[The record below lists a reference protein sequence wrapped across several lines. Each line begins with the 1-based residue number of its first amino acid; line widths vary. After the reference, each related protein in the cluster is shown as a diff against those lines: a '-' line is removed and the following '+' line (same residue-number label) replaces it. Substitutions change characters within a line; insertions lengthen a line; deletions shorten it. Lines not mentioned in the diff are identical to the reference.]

1 LLYNPFNE
9 LLAMTTTNTTKG
21 QEIGSSNNNHRQ
33 ESIIVATQDPRR
45 WKALAVLSLAQFLI
59 IMDTSIIGVALPE
72 IQQQFGF
79 TQSDLQWI
87 FSAYVIVFGALLLL
101 GGRLSDI
108 IGQRRIFVIGFA
120 ILTAASILAGLAS
133 SGNVLIAA
141 RALQGIGAALIA
153 PSALSIV
160 MNLFTIPSER
170 NKAMGF
176 WGAAAPAGGT
186 AGVFLGG
193 ILTAYVDWSWVFL
206 INVPIGIAVLTLSGI
221 LLPKGDNNN
230 KKQTGRVDYPG
241 ALSITGA
248 LVLLVYAIVTANDAG
263 WSSLQTVSLLLTSTG
278 LLGAFIMIQ
287 KRSRNPL
294 IPLRIF
300 KTTNLLAS
308 NLVMALLGAAWI
320 PMWFFLNLYLQQI
333 QGYGPFESGLALL
346 PMTAAIMVLM
356 IGASSKLIGRLR
368 VKHSLVAGLGLLVV
382 AMLLFVATPSTDG
395 SFITHV
401 LPASLVAAGGMS
413 LAYIPALM
421 SAVSHA
427 RKEESGLAS
436 GIVNTSYQIGSALG
450 LAIVVTIASAQTLID
465 ENNGVGSIDAL
476 NNGYHLAF
484 TIAAIVAAIAGIVA
498 YVAIRESNS
507 SSEKEEKEVVVA
519 VPTG

>member
-1 LLYNPFNE
+1 
-9 LLAMTTTNTTKG
+9 MKTTTETTKEQKIGDNNKQESKIMTTKG
-21 QEIGSSNNNHRQ
+21 
-33 ESIIVATQDPRR
+33 DPRR

-79 TQSDLQWI
+79 SQSDLQWI

-133 SGNVLIAA
+133 SGTILIAA

-206 INVPIGIAVLTLSGI
+206 INVPIGIAVLALSGVV
-221 LLPKGDNNN
+221 LPRDSNNN
-230 KKQTGRVDYPG
+230 ITKQAGRVDYPG

-248 LVLLVYAIVTANDAG
+248 LVLLVYAIVTANEAG
-263 WSSLQTVSLLLTSTG
+263 WTSLQTVSLLLISAG

-287 KRSRNPL
+287 KRSRDPL

-300 KTTNLLAS
+300 RTTNLLAS
-308 NLVMALLGAAWI
+308 NIVMALLGAAWI
-320 PMWFFLNLYLQQI
+320 PMWFFLNLYLQQV
-333 QGYGPFESGLALL
+333 QGYGAFESGLALL
-346 PMTAAIMVLM
+346 PMTAAIMALM
-356 IGASSKLIGRLR
+356 IGASSRLIRRLG
-368 VKHSLVAGLGLLVV
+368 VKHSLVAGLGLLAV
-382 AMLLFVATPSTDG
+382 AMLMFVATPSTTDG
-395 SFITHV
+395 SFATYV
-401 LPASLVAAGGMS
+401 LPASLIAAGGMS

-450 LAIVVTIASAQTLID
+450 LAIVVAIASAQTFLD

-476 NNGYHLAF
+476 NNGYHLAC
-484 TIAAIVAAIAGIVA
+484 TIAAIFAAIAAIVA
-498 YVAIRESNS
+498 YVAIREPNS
-507 SSEKEEKEVVVA
+507 SGDKKEEKQEVVVA
-519 VPTG
+519 PTG

>member
-1 LLYNPFNE
+1 
-9 LLAMTTTNTTKG
+9 MTTTMKTTKP
-21 QEIGSSNNNHRQ
+21 QEKGSSDHEQ
-33 ESIIVATQDPRR
+33 ESLIATQDPRR
-45 WKALAVLSLAQFLI
+45 WKALALLSLAQFLI
-59 IMDTSIIGVALPE
+59 IMDTSIIGVALPA

-79 TQSDLQWI
+79 SQSDLQWI
-87 FSAYVIVFGALLLL
+87 FSAYVIVFGGLLLL

-108 IGQRRIFVIGFA
+108 LGQRRIFVIGFA
-120 ILTAASILAGLAS
+120 ILTAASVLAGLAPN
-133 SGNVLIAA
+133 GTMLIAA

-153 PSALSIV
+153 PSAMSIV
-160 MNLFTIPSER
+160 MSLFTIPAER

-193 ILTAYVDWSWVFL
+193 IITAYVDWSWVFL
-206 INVPIGIAVLTLSGI
+206 VNIPIGIAVLALTGM
-221 LLPKGDNNN
+221 LLPHGKRH
-230 KKQTGRVDYPG
+230 KGRVDYLG
-241 ALSITGA
+241 AFSITGA
-248 LVLLVYAIVTANDAG
+248 LILLVYAIVTANDAG

-287 KRSRNPL
+287 KRSREPL

-300 KTTNLLAS
+300 KTSNLLAS
-308 NLVMALLGAAWI
+308 NVVMALLGAAWI

-346 PMTAAIMVLM
+346 PMTAAIMALM
-356 IGASSKLIGRLR
+356 IGASSKLIRRLGL
-368 VKHSLVAGLGLLVV
+368 KHSLVGGLGLLAV
-382 AMLLFVATPSTDG
+382 AMLLFVATPSSKG

-413 LAYIPALM
+413 LSYIPALM

-450 LAIVVTIASAQTLID
+450 LAIMVAIASTQTLLD
-465 ENNGVGSIDAL
+465 KNNGGIGSIDAV
-476 NNGYHLAF
+476 NNGFHFAF
-484 TIAAIVAAIAGIVA
+484 ITAAIVAAIAAIVA
-498 YVAIRESNS
+498 FLVIKNPNTSGG
-507 SSEKEEKEVVVA
+507 KEEVVV
-519 VPTG
+519 VPPTG

>member
-1 LLYNPFNE
+1 
-9 LLAMTTTNTTKG
+9 MTTTKTTKG
-21 QEIGSSNNNHRQ
+21 QEIGNNNVQ
-33 ESIIVATQDPRR
+33 ESQIATQDLRR
-45 WKALAVLSLAQFLI
+45 WKALALLSLAQFLI

-101 GGRLSDI
+101 GGRVSDI

-120 ILTAASILAGLAS
+120 ILTAASVLAGLAPN
-133 SGNVLIAA
+133 GTILIAA
-141 RALQGIGAALIA
+141 RALQGVGAALIA
-153 PSALSIV
+153 PSALSMV

-206 INVPIGIAVLTLSGI
+206 INVPIGIGVLTLSGA
-221 LLPKGDNNN
+221 LLPKDEN

-263 WSSLQTVSLLLTSTG
+263 WSSLQTVSLLLTSAG

-287 KRSRNPL
+287 KRSRDPL

-300 KTTNLLAS
+300 RTTNLLAS
-308 NLVMALLGAAWI
+308 NVVMALLGAAWI
-320 PMWFFLNLYLQQI
+320 PMWFFLNLYLQQV
-333 QGYGPFESGLALL
+333 QGYGAFESGLALL
-346 PMTAAIMVLM
+346 PMTAAIMALM
-356 IGASSKLIGRLR
+356 IGASSRLIRLLG
-368 VKHSLVAGLGLLVV
+368 VKHSLVAGLGLLAV
-382 AMLLFVATPSTDG
+382 AMLMFVATPSATDG

-450 LAIVVTIASAQTLID
+450 LAIVVAIASAQTSLD

-484 TIAAIVAAIAGIVA
+484 TIVAIVAAIAAIVA
-498 YVAIRESNS
+498 YVAIREPNS
-507 SSEKEEKEVVVA
+507 SGEKNEDKEVVVA
-519 VPTG
+519 PTG

>member
-1 LLYNPFNE
+1 
-9 LLAMTTTNTTKG
+9 MTTTKTTKG
-21 QEIGSSNNNHRQ
+21 QEIGNNNVQ
-33 ESIIVATQDPRR
+33 ESQIATQDLRR
-45 WKALAVLSLAQFLI
+45 WKALALLSLAQFLI

-101 GGRLSDI
+101 GGRVSDI

-120 ILTAASILAGLAS
+120 ILTAASVLAGLAPN
-133 SGNVLIAA
+133 GTILIAA
-141 RALQGIGAALIA
+141 RALQGVGAALIA
-153 PSALSIV
+153 PSALSMV

-206 INVPIGIAVLTLSGI
+206 INVPIGIGVLTLSGA
-221 LLPKGDNNN
+221 LLPKDKN

-263 WSSLQTVSLLLTSTG
+263 WSSLQTVSLLLTSAG

-287 KRSRNPL
+287 KRSRDPL

-300 KTTNLLAS
+300 RTTNLLAS
-308 NLVMALLGAAWI
+308 NVVMALLGAAWI
-320 PMWFFLNLYLQQI
+320 PMWFFLNLYLQQV
-333 QGYGPFESGLALL
+333 QGYGAFESGLALL
-346 PMTAAIMVLM
+346 PMTAAIMALM
-356 IGASSKLIGRLR
+356 IGASSRLIRLLG
-368 VKHSLVAGLGLLVV
+368 VKHSLVAGLGLLAV
-382 AMLLFVATPSTDG
+382 AMLMFVATPSATDG

-450 LAIVVTIASAQTLID
+450 LAIVVAIASAQTLLD

-476 NNGYHLAF
+476 DNGYRLAF
-484 TIAAIVAAIAGIVA
+484 TIAIVAAIAAIVA
-498 YVAIRESNS
+498 YVAIREPNS
-507 SSEKEEKEVVVA
+507 SGEKNEDKEVVVA
-519 VPTG
+519 PTG

>member
-1 LLYNPFNE
+1 V
-9 LLAMTTTNTTKG
+9 TTTTKTIKP
-21 QEIGSSNNNHRQ
+21 EEKGSSNNKNEQ
-33 ESIIVATQDPRR
+33 ESLIATQDPSR
-45 WKALAVLSLAQFLI
+45 WKALALLSLAQFLI
-59 IMDTSIIGVALPE
+59 IMDTSIIGVALPA

-79 TQSDLQWI
+79 SQSDLQWI

-120 ILTAASILAGLAS
+120 ILTAASIIAGLAS
-133 SGNVLIAA
+133 SGTVLIAA
-141 RALQGIGAALIA
+141 RALQGVGAALIA
-153 PSALSIV
+153 PSALSIL

-206 INVPIGIAVLTLSGI
+206 INVPIGIAVLALSGV
-221 LLPKGDNNN
+221 LLPKGDN

-241 ALSITGA
+241 ALTITGG
-248 LVLLVYAIVTANDAG
+248 LILLVYAIVTANDAAADGGG
-263 WSSLQTVSLLLTSTG
+263 WLSLQTVSLISASTA
-278 LLGAFIMIQ
+278 LFGAFLAIE
-287 KRSRNPL
+287 KRSRDPL
-294 IPLRIF
+294 IPLHIF
-300 KTTNLLAS
+300 RTTNLMAS
-308 NLVMALLGAAWI
+308 NVVMALLGAAWI

-346 PMTAAIMVLM
+346 PMTVAIMVLM
-356 IGASSKLIGRLR
+356 IGASSKLIARFG
-368 VKHSLVAGLGLLVV
+368 VKHSLVAGLGLLAV
-382 AMLLFVATPSTDG
+382 AMLMFMATPSSKEG
-395 SFITHV
+395 SFFIYV

-450 LAIVVTIASAQTLID
+450 LAIMVAIASAQTLLD
-465 ENNGVGSIDAL
+465 ENNGIISSIDAI
-476 NNGYHLAF
+476 NNGFHLAF
-484 TIAAIVAAIAGIVA
+484 TTAAIVAAIAAIVA
-498 YVAIRESNS
+498 FLVIKKPNTSGRM
-507 SSEKEEKEVVVA
+507 EKEVVVA
-519 VPTG
+519 PTG

>member
-1 LLYNPFNE
+1 
-9 LLAMTTTNTTKG
+9 MKTTTKTTKE
-21 QEIGSSNNNHRQ
+21 QKIGDNNRQ
-33 ESIIVATQDPRR
+33 ESKITTEGDPRR

-59 IMDTSIIGVALPE
+59 IMDTSIIGVALPA

-79 TQSDLQWI
+79 SQSDLQWI
-87 FSAYVIVFGALLLL
+87 FSAYVIVFGGLLLL

-108 IGQRRIFVIGFA
+108 LGQRRIFVIGFA
-120 ILTAASILAGLAS
+120 ILTAASVLAGLAPN
-133 SGNVLIAA
+133 GTMLIAA

-153 PSALSIV
+153 PSAMSIV
-160 MNLFTIPSER
+160 MSLFTIPAER

-193 ILTAYVDWSWVFL
+193 IITAYVDWSWVFL
-206 INVPIGIAVLTLSGI
+206 VNVPIGIAVLALTRM
-221 LLPKGDNNN
+221 LLPHGKRH
-230 KKQTGRVDYPG
+230 KGRVDYLG
-241 ALSITGA
+241 AFSITAA
-248 LVLLVYAIVTANDAG
+248 LILLVYAIVTANDAG

-287 KRSRNPL
+287 KRSREPL

-300 KTTNLLAS
+300 KTSNLLAS
-308 NLVMALLGAAWI
+308 NVVMALLGAAWI

-346 PMTAAIMVLM
+346 PMTAAIMALM
-356 IGASSKLIGRLR
+356 IGASSKLIRRLGL
-368 VKHSLVAGLGLLVV
+368 KHSLVGGLGLLAV
-382 AMLLFVATPSTDG
+382 AMLLFVATPSSKG
-395 SFITHV
+395 SFLTHV

-450 LAIVVTIASAQTLID
+450 LAIMVAIASTQTL
-465 ENNGVGSIDAL
+465 
-476 NNGYHLAF
+476 
-484 TIAAIVAAIAGIVA
+484 
-498 YVAIRESNS
+498 
-507 SSEKEEKEVVVA
+507 
-519 VPTG
+519 

>member
-1 LLYNPFNE
+1 MKIMSFKQQKIGK
-9 LLAMTTTNTTKG
+9 NTVE
-21 QEIGSSNNNHRQ
+21 QGSKIS
-33 ESIIVATQDPRR
+33 TQADPRR
-45 WKALAVLSLAQFLI
+45 WKALALLSLAQFLI
-59 IMDTSIIGVALPE
+59 IMDTSIIGVALPA
-72 IQQQFGF
+72 IQQQFSF
-79 TQSDLQWI
+79 SQSELQWI

-108 IGQRRIFVIGFA
+108 LGQRRIFIIGFA
-120 ILTAASILAGLAS
+120 ILTVASIIAGLAS

-141 RALQGIGAALIA
+141 RALQGVGAALIA
-153 PSALSIV
+153 PSAMSIL

-193 ILTAYVDWSWVFL
+193 IITAYVDWSWVFL
-206 INVPIGIAVLTLSGI
+206 INVPIGIAVLALSGVV
-221 LLPKGDNNN
+221 LPRGSNNI

-287 KRSRNPL
+287 KRSREPL

-300 KTTNLLAS
+300 KTSNLLAS
-308 NLVMALLGAAWI
+308 NVVMALLGAAWI
-320 PMWFFLNLYLQQI
+320 PMWFFLNLYLQQV
-333 QGYGPFESGLALL
+333 QGYGAFESGLALL

-356 IGASSKLIGRLR
+356 IGASSKLIRRLG
-368 VKHSLVAGLGLLVV
+368 VKNSLVAGLGLLAV
-382 AMLLFVATPSTDG
+382 AMLMFVATPSTKG
-395 SFITHV
+395 SFATHV
-401 LPASLVAAGGMS
+401 LPASIIAAGGMS

-427 RKEESGLAS
+427 KKDESGLAS
-436 GIVNTSYQIGSALG
+436 GIVNTSYQVGSALG
-450 LAIVVTIASAQTLID
+450 LAIMVAIASAQTLSD
-465 ENNGVGSIDAL
+465 GNNGIPSMDAL
-476 NNGYHLAF
+476 NNGFHLAF
-484 TIAAIVAAIAGIVA
+484 ITAAVVAAISAIVAF
-498 YVAIRESNS
+498 VAIKKPNADG
-507 SSEKEEKEVVVA
+507 EKKEEEEKEVIVS
-519 VPTG
+519 PG

>member
-1 LLYNPFNE
+1 MKITTKTANKQKIADSDTQE
-9 LLAMTTTNTTKG
+9 STTT
-21 QEIGSSNNNHRQ
+21 S
-33 ESIIVATQDPRR
+33 TQDPRR
-45 WKALAVLSLAQFLI
+45 WKALALLSLAQFLI
-59 IMDTSIIGVALPE
+59 IMDTSIIGVALPS

-79 TQSDLQWI
+79 SQSELQWI

-108 IGQRRIFVIGFA
+108 LGQRRIFIIGFA
-120 ILTAASILAGLAS
+120 ILTVASIIAGLAS
-133 SGNVLIAA
+133 SGNVLITA

-193 ILTAYVDWSWVFL
+193 IITAYVDWSWVFL
-206 INVPIGIAVLTLSGI
+206 INVPIGIAVLALTMT
-221 LLPKGDNNN
+221 LLPKGTRQ
-230 KKQTGRVDYPG
+230 KGRVDYLG

-248 LVLLVYAIVTANDAG
+248 LILLVYAIVTANDAG
-263 WSSLQTVSLLLTSTG
+263 WNSLQTVSLLLTSAA
-278 LLGAFIMIQ
+278 LLGLFTIIQ
-287 KRSRNPL
+287 KQSKDPL

-300 KTTNLLAS
+300 KTPNLLAS
-308 NLVMALLGAAWI
+308 NIVMALLGAAWI

-333 QGYGPFESGLALL
+333 KGYGAFESGLALL
-346 PMTAAIMVLM
+346 PMTAAIMALM
-356 IGASSKLIGRLR
+356 IGASSRVVSRLG
-368 VKHSLVAGLGLLVV
+368 VKHSLVAGLGLLAA
-382 AMLLFVATPSTDG
+382 AMLMFVATPSSKDG
-395 SFITHV
+395 SFFAYV

-427 RKEESGLAS
+427 RKEEAGLAS

-450 LAIVVTIASAQTLID
+450 LAIMVAIASAQTLLD
-465 ENNGVGSIDAL
+465 ENSGIGSIEAL
-476 NNGYHLAF
+476 NNGFHLAF
-484 TIAAIVAAIAGIVA
+484 IIAAIVAAISAIA
-498 YVAIRESNS
+498 AFVAIKKPSTIRGNE
-507 SSEKEEKEVVVA
+507 EGQEEEEKVTA
-519 VPTG
+519 SPGG

>member
-1 LLYNPFNE
+1 
-9 LLAMTTTNTTKG
+9 
-21 QEIGSSNNNHRQ
+21 
-33 ESIIVATQDPRR
+33 
-45 WKALAVLSLAQFLI
+45 
-59 IMDTSIIGVALPE
+59 MDTSIIGVALPA

-79 TQSDLQWI
+79 SQSDLQWI
-87 FSAYVIVFGALLLL
+87 FSAYVIVFGGLLLL

-108 IGQRRIFVIGFA
+108 LGQRRIFVIGFA
-120 ILTAASILAGLAS
+120 ILTAASVLAGLAPN
-133 SGNVLIAA
+133 GTMLIAA

-153 PSALSIV
+153 PSAMSIV
-160 MNLFTIPSER
+160 MSLFTIPAER

-193 ILTAYVDWSWVFL
+193 IITAYVDWSWVFL
-206 INVPIGIAVLTLSGI
+206 VNIPIGIAVLALTGM
-221 LLPKGDNNN
+221 LLPHGKRH
-230 KKQTGRVDYPG
+230 KGRVDYLG
-241 ALSITGA
+241 AFSITGA
-248 LVLLVYAIVTANDAG
+248 LILLVYAIVTANDAG

-287 KRSRNPL
+287 KRSREPL

-300 KTTNLLAS
+300 KTSNLLAS
-308 NLVMALLGAAWI
+308 NVVMALLGAAWI

-346 PMTAAIMVLM
+346 PMTAAIMALM
-356 IGASSKLIGRLR
+356 IGASSKLIRRLGL
-368 VKHSLVAGLGLLVV
+368 KHSLVGGLGLLAV
-382 AMLLFVATPSTDG
+382 AMLLFVATPSSKG

-413 LAYIPALM
+413 LSYIPALM

-450 LAIVVTIASAQTLID
+450 LAIMVAIASTQTLLD
-465 ENNGVGSIDAL
+465 KNNGGIGSIDAV
-476 NNGYHLAF
+476 NNGFHFAF
-484 TIAAIVAAIAGIVA
+484 ITAAIVAAIAAIVA
-498 YVAIRESNS
+498 FLVIKNPNTSGG
-507 SSEKEEKEVVVA
+507 KEEVVV
-519 VPTG
+519 VPPTG